1 MFAWCYSSK
10 QKTSN
15 AGFLQ
20 SACIVKPL
28 TLTGIGK
35 WIWSEVSKLFVWI
48 FFFKYKRQAQ
58 HEQQKYAH
66 VFIWHILESQTFGN
80 PPVFSL
86 YLKHLQSH
94 SDIFPNVHCK
104 YSKWKQEAKQFWLL
118 LQSYFIHRSE
128 CMNGTCNSLKFFLFG
143 NAIEAICRP
152 ISE

>member
-28 TLTGIGK
+28 TLTGIGFDQK
-35 WIWSEVSKLFVWI
+35 CPSYSCE
-48 FFFKYKRQAQ
+48 FFFLKYKRRAQ

-128 CMNGTCNSLKFFLFG
+128 CMNGTCNSLKSFLFG